1 MQRREQDAGESG
13 QDSVMSVFSSI
24 SSGKFGG
31 DECVSPRQ
39 VNLKISVMNERKDG
53 KVGGGSYFYCIVSPL
68 EEVEQQH
75 SWEQV
80 ATEMYGGNAAQH
92 VAMGR

>member
-1 MQRREQDAGESG
+1 
-13 QDSVMSVFSSI
+13 MSVFSSI

-39 VNLKISVMNERKDG
+39 VNLKISVMNERKGG
-53 KVGGGSYFYCIVSPL
+53 KVAGDSYFYCIVSPL